1 MMVDQVNWYF
11 DNPKAIKLY
20 PSIFG
25 GGNIHT
31 GIYKKN
37 ADTIDTAAENTIK
50 LMTRLLPKI
59 GKNTNIL
66 NLGTSY
72 GAAARFLAE
81 KYQCKIE
88 CLSFSDQANEY
99 NEQLTKKAE
108 LEDHINI
115 QKGNYEQLPFARETF
130 DIAWSQ
136 DAFFHNKQRE
146 KVFREVA
153 RVLKPEG
160 RFIFT
165 EVLKSQDCPDSVL
178 EDIEAVVPVGHLFSI
193 REYRRIARKADLEQ
207 VFVREMPDQLV
218 QHYSKVIDSANEQLK
233 KLSKKEDKELLQHMI
248 DTWNLYVENGE
259 KGYLN
264 WGILQFQKRNI

>member
-1 MMVDQVNWYF
+1 MKVEPINWYF
-11 DNPKAIKLY
+11 DNPKAIRLY
-20 PSIFG
+20 PAIFG
-25 GGNIHT
+25 GENIHT
-31 GIYKKN
+31 GIYKKKS
-37 ADTIDTAAENTIK
+37 DSIDTAAENTMK

-59 GKNTNIL
+59 GKNTHIL

-72 GAAARFLAE
+72 GAAARFLAQ

-88 CLSFSDQANEY
+88 CLSFSEQGNEY
-99 NEQLTKKAE
+99 NEQLTKEAE

-115 QKGNYEQLPFARETF
+115 QIGNYEQLPFAREAF
-130 DIAWSQ
+130 DIVWSQ

-165 EVLKSQDCPDSVL
+165 EVLKSQDCPEAVL
-178 EDIEAVVPVGHLFSI
+178 KDIEAVVPVGHLFSI

-207 VFVREMPDQLV
+207 VFVREMPEQLIK
-218 QHYSKVIDSANEQLK
+218 HYSKVIDAAKDQLK
-233 KLSKKEDKELLQHMI
+233 KLSEKADKDLLQNMI
-248 DTWNLYVENGE
+248 DTWGLYVENGE